1 MAHDGAHAGWAPA
14 RPRAGARHTRTPRTR
29 NPTCCS
35 PICYT
40 VIGGSPPPTVH
51 HLAATHANSP
61 FLSRSLSLFPP
72 QIRPKRRMFVAR
84 PTRPYRPALRSLSSA
99 AAPWPRYGQPDP
111 AHYKRDGALVGHRVR
126 MEYGLWCRP
135 DLDVAGARA
144 NFHPDHLVDGG
155 GSDNCTTDLLA
166 QARRVHAAGVRLHGA
181 DARHDCHRPRPGRP
195 QVGHGPL
202 QGIHRFRDGHAISFC
217 WRAKVLRQVCVL
229 RGGILRGSVLR
240 GRLVRSARPARH
252 PGVRNRAGLQL
263 PANR

>member
-1 MAHDGAHAGWAPA
+1 MVHTRAGRLRDRAPA
-14 RPRAGARHTRTPRTR
+14 RATRAPRAHATPHAARRFVTQSSAARRLRPCITSRLRTQ
-29 NPTCCS
+29 
-35 PICYT
+35 I
-40 VIGGSPPPTVH
+40 PPFSFR
-51 HLAATHANSP
+51 L
-61 FLSRSLSLFPP
+61 SLSLPP

>member
-1 MAHDGAHAGWAPA
+1 MLLADLLHSH
-14 RPRAGARHTRTPRTR
+14 RR
-29 NPTCCS
+29 
-35 PICYT
+35 
-40 VIGGSPPPTVH
+40 
-51 HLAATHANSP
+51 LAASDRASP
-61 FLSRSLSLFPP
+61 RGYARKAPLSRFLSLSPKYA